1 MLAPIS
7 GTRKDGRSSFR
18 ALKDYLAQEVDI
30 ETGKIRAQGE
40 IVLSANLLSSETA
53 AAEMRGVANENA
65 RVKDPVYHYQ
75 LCWQRGERPTQ
86 RQWESAAKKTIQELG
101 FDEHHLSAHSD
112 TEHFHV

>member
-18 ALKDYLAQEVDI
+18 ALKDYLAQEVDS
-30 ETGKIRAQGE
+30 ETGEIRPRGE
-40 IVLSANLLSSETA
+40 IVLSANLLSLETA

-75 LCWQRGERPTQ
+75 LCWQPGERPTQ
-86 RQWESAAKKTIQELG
+86 MQWESAAKKKHPTICRSLR
-101 FDEHHLSAHSD
+101 LLC
-112 TEHFHV
+112 TRV